1 MKKAIM
7 YGGGNIGRGF
17 IGKVFSDSGYEVC
30 FLDIMQPLIDEMN
43 RRHGYTVRIVSNAET
58 VDAPVKNVR
67 AVNSS
72 TPQAL
77 EEIATCDIMATAV
90 GVNVLPKIAPV
101 IAEGVKKRMRESGR
115 PLDIIL
121 CENQL
126 EADVLMRG
134 WINERLNDEEKAW
147 AEKNLG
153 LVEASIGRMVPPLT
167 AEETLDQSL
176 PSGRVWLKD

>member
-77 EEIATCDIMATAV
+77 DLALAHRALPALLSSTPLEALEAMPEMVTDLEEC
-90 GVNVLPKIAPV
+90 
-101 IAEGVKKRMRESGR
+101 KKLLER
-115 PLDIIL
+115 PLPIF
-121 CENQL
+121 
-126 EADVLMRG
+126 
-134 WINERLNDEEKAW
+134 
-147 AEKNLG
+147 
-153 LVEASIGRMVPPLT
+153 P
-167 AEETLDQSL
+167 TLL
-176 PSGRVWLKD
+176 